1 MLSNLTLIH
10 EHLCI
15 DLSGQKNDL
24 DCKMDLLEDGLQ
36 EIIDLK
42 KYGVVRVLDCTNR
55 GMGRNIGQLNALAHK
70 SGIEILSST
79 GYYKAP
85 FLPDEVQVLSV
96 EALSAILTNEI
107 VDGIEGQ
114 QQASVIGEIGSS
126 LNKITE
132 QEMKV
137 FQAACIA
144 HKKTGAPILTHTTL
158 GTMGE
163 EQLDLFIN
171 QGVDLSKVLVSHVDL
186 KNDFDYIIRLL
197 QKGVNVGFD
206 TIGKNNYL
214 PDEKRLDWIV
224 RLVDMGFIDKLF
236 LSMDIT
242 RKSNL
247 ATYGGIG
254 YRYLFE
260 TFIPLLKQKGITE
273 VQLQQMLA
281 ENPKRFLDRSSK

>member
-1 MLSNLTLIH
+1 MLNNLTLIH
-10 EHLCI
+10 EHFCI

-24 DCKMDLLEDGLQ
+24 DCKIDLLKDGLQ
-36 EIIDLK
+36 EITELK

-55 GMGRNIGQLNALAHK
+55 GMGRNIKQLNVLAHK
-70 SGIEILSST
+70 SGIEILCST
-79 GYYKAP
+79 GYYKEP

-96 EALSAILTNEI
+96 EALSAILMSEI
-107 VDGIEGQ
+107 EEGIDGH

-137 FQAACIA
+137 FLAACEA
-144 HKKTGAPILTHTTL
+144 HKNTGAPILTHTTL

-163 EQLDLFIN
+163 EQLALFIN
-171 QGVDLSKVLVSHVDL
+171 QGVDLSRVLISHVDL
-186 KNDFDYIIRLL
+186 KNDFDYIVRLL

-214 PDEKRLDWIV
+214 PDETRLAWIAE
-224 RLVDMGFIDKLF
+224 LIDMGFIDQLF

-247 ATYGGIG
+247 ATHGGIG

-260 TFIPLLKQKGITE
+260 TFIPLLKQQGITE
-273 VQLQQMLA
+273 IQLQQMLA
-281 ENPKRFLDRSSK
+281 ENPNRFLDRSSK

>member
-10 EHLCI
+10 EHFCI

-24 DCKMDLLEDGLQ
+24 DCKMNLLEDGLQ
-36 EIIDLK
+36 EIIDLE

-137 FQAACIA
+137 FLAACIA

-171 QGVDLSKVLVSHVDL
+171 QGVDLSKVLISHVDL

-224 RLVDMGFIDKLF
+224 RLVDMGFIDQLF

-260 TFIPLLKQKGITE
+260 TFIPQLRQKGITE

>member
-10 EHLCI
+10 EHFCI

-24 DCKMDLLEDGLQ
+24 DCKMNLLEDGLQ
-36 EIIDLK
+36 EIIDLE

-137 FQAACIA
+137 FLAACIA

-171 QGVDLSKVLVSHVDL
+171 QGVDLSKVLISHVDL

-224 RLVDMGFIDKLF
+224 RLVDMGFIDQLF

-260 TFIPLLKQKGITE
+260 TFIPQLRQKGITE

-281 ENPKRFLDRSSK
+281 ENPKRFLDRSLK